1 MNNTEAELDE
11 RLARAL
17 IQVIDAIYA
26 VAKNANAERRAR
38 LMSISLLLSEVVEA
52 GAYEK
57 PKLAN

>member
-1 MNNTEAELDE
+1 MSNSEAELDE
-11 RLARAL
+11 RLARAI

-38 LMSISLLLSEVVEA
+38 LMSISLLLSEVIEA

-57 PKLAN
+57 KNNAN

>member
-1 MNNTEAELDE
+1 MSNSEAELDE
-11 RLARAL
+11 RLARAI

-38 LMSISLLLSEVVEA
+38 LMSISLLLSEVIEA

>member
-1 MNNTEAELDE
+1 MSNSEAELDE

-38 LMSISLLLSEVVEA
+38 LMSISLVLSEVIEA